1 MTKPRYG
8 ELFWWVSI
16 LGPHL
21 FLIYINDLPNK
32 LKSNAK
38 YFADDTPL
46 FTIVKDE
53 NESVNVLNN
62 DLYLISKWT

>member
-1 MTKPRYG
+1 M
-8 ELFWWVSI
+8 
-16 LGPHL
+16 LGSHL